1 MNEFTLSEGLFL
13 YPTPA
18 GTFYAVSSEHTDV
31 HRDFILKLL
40 LQPTLPAL
48 NLENLRRLT
57 GFEEPQDCYEILYHC
72 QKLNWV
78 QGLET
83 TKDYPSGSLETILP
97 GLLVN
102 LSDSGHVL
110 LADMD
115 GFHLGSHGFSEDVC
129 DELAVLSAELEILHK
144 RRSRVLG
151 KNLGITNRSWGII
164 DVFGNSQIGFWPL
177 FLGKNHFFLVISGVP
192 HFNQPEFVELIWA
205 LSMRYAD
212 KAA

>member
-1 MNEFTLSEGLFL
+1 MSEFTLSEGLFL

-18 GTFYAVSSEHTDV
+18 GTFYAVSSDHTDV

-48 NLENLRRLT
+48 NLENLSRLT
-57 GFEEPQDCYEILYHC
+57 GFEDPQDCYEILYHC

-78 QGLET
+78 QGLDT
-83 TKDYPSGSLETILP
+83 AKDYPSGPLETLLP
-97 GLLVN
+97 GLLAKM
-102 LSDSGHVL
+102 SDLGQVL

-115 GFHLGSHGFSEDVC
+115 GFNLASHGFAEDLV
-129 DELAVLSAELEILHK
+129 DELAVVSAELEVLHK

-151 KNLGITNRSWGII
+151 MSLGITSRSWGII

-177 FLGKNHFFLVISGVP
+177 FLGKNHFVLVISGVP
-192 HFNQPEFVELIWA
+192 HFNQTEFVELAWA
-205 LSMRYAD
+205 LSVRYAD
-212 KAA
+212 N